1 MADPYLIKLKK
12 EEITLKK
19 CLIDEL
25 GFSNFKANGFEPKY
39 NIFNKADNIIVRV
52 KVPGNCNLESKIE
65 IQGEYNVI
73 KLYGEKKKDKEP
85 EDIQKNIF
93 NSREIGHYS
102 LEIPLKFAEY
112 HLKTKPPSISYM
124 RGVIILEYELDYYER
139 KKNDKQFLQD
149 KEKEI

>member
-12 EEITLKK
+12 KEITLKK

-52 KVPGNCNLESKIE
+52 EAPGNCNLESKIE

-73 KLYGEKKKDKEP
+73 KLYGEKKPDKEP

-93 NSREIGHYS
+93 NSRENGQYS

-112 HLKTKPPSISYM
+112 HLKTKPPSINYM
-124 RGVIILEYELDYYER
+124 RGVFILEYELDFYEG
-139 KKNDKQFLQD
+139 KKEDRQFTPD